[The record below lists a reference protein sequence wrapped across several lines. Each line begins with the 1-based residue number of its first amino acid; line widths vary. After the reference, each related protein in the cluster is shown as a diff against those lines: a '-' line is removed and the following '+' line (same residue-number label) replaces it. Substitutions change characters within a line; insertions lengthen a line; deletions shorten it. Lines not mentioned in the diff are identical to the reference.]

1 MTNIYKKLRIMKIDK
16 TDRAILHALQLDGRL
31 SNVNLAAKV
40 NLSESACLRRVKL
53 LEQAGVVERYAMLVN
68 QAAVG
73 LPGNVFVEISLA
85 QQQHDYMD
93 AFERQVVQ
101 VPEVMECYLMSGEHD
116 YLLRVVVADAA
127 DYERIHHQHLTRLP
141 GVAKV
146 RSSFALRTVTKVSEL
161 PIKAG

>member
-1 MTNIYKKLRIMKIDK
+1 MKLDK
-16 TDRAILHALQLDGRL
+16 TDRAILHVLQLDGRL
-31 SNVNLAAKV
+31 SNVNLAHKV

-53 LEQAGVVERYAMLVN
+53 LEGAGVIERYSMLVN

-85 QQQHDYMD
+85 QQQQEELDT
-93 AFERQVVQ
+93 FEKRVLEI
-101 VPEVMECYLMSGEHD
+101 PEVMECYLMSGDYD

-141 GVAKV
+141 GIAKV
-146 RSSFALRTVTKVSEL
+146 RSSFALRTVTKAQEL
-161 PIKAG
+161 PIKP

>member
-1 MTNIYKKLRIMKIDK
+1 MKIDR

-31 SNVNLAAKV
+31 SNVNLANKI

-53 LEQAGVVERYAMLVN
+53 LEKAGVVERYSMLVN

-85 QQQHDYMD
+85 QQQQDELD
-93 AFERQVVQ
+93 TFEERVLQL
-101 VPEVMECYLMSGEHD
+101 PEVMECYLMSGDYD

-146 RSSFALRTVTKVSEL
+146 RSSFALRTVTKTNEL
-161 PIKAG
+161 PIKTK